1 MLGQAIQYV
10 GIYLPLNLIY
20 IQLKKMLVGLIDTK
34 DIDNSGSFVQRQ
46 KRLAIYHVK
55 KFVKDSQ

>member
-34 DIDNSGSFVQRQ
+34 EIDNVHLF
-46 KRLAIYHVK
+46 
-55 KFVKDSQ
+55 F